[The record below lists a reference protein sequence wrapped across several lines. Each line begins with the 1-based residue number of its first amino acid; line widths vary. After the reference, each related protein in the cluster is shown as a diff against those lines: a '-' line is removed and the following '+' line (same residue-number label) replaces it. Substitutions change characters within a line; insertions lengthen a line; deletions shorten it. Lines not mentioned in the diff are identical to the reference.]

1 MKKES
6 FQFEYNLVS
15 DREQLS
21 NEDRELLDQ
30 ALLAATQAYAP
41 YSNFYVGAAARLFTG
56 KIVTGSNQENASYPV
71 GSCAERVLLGSIA
84 SLFPNSPIQTMAIT
98 YRTQN
103 RKSDIPVSPC
113 GMCRQA
119 LVEYENRVGKPIRLL
134 LAGEIGDVLIIESSR
149 MLLPLAFESSHLK

>member
-1 MKKES
+1 MKKEN

>member
-1 MKKES
+1 MKKVN